1 MEPDL
6 IACYAIISPTRSS
19 NTIPLETQLK
29 LNKIVRYYLL
39 PLTKQLR
46 QLRAWL
52 EATQAATRTRSLR
65 LMTLKRSSKWRPV
78 TCAGAAE
85 LSVSENAQT
94 DAFRAF
100 HKGS

>member
-1 MEPDL
+1 MKLDL
-6 IACYAIISPTRSS
+6 IACYAIICPTRSS

-29 LNKIVRYYLL
+29 FNEIVTHYLL

-52 EATQAATRTRSLR
+52 EATQAVTRTRR
-65 LMTLKRSSKWRPV
+65 IMTLKRSGNWRPV

-85 LSVSENAQT
+85 LSVNNIAQT
-94 DAFRAF
+94 EAFRAF